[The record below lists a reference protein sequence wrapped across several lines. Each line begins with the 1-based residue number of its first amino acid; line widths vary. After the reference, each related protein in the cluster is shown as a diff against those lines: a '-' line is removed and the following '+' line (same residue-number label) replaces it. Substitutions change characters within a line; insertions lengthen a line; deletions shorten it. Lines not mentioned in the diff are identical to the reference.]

1 MSVNGSVDNDNDNDK
16 QQNTIIITKCLTEKC
31 CAFYTDSLSE
41 KVIIQCQDPRHEF
54 TNGDM
59 TLGGSKKDLSGP
71 SEQQKSRR
79 RKGTVA
85 NNSRLSARD
94 KNEGFV
100 YK

>member
-1 MSVNGSVDNDNDNDK
+1 MSVDSSVENDK
-16 QQNTIIITKCLTEKC
+16 DNQQNTIIITKCLSEKC
-31 CAFYTDSLSE
+31 CGFYTDSLSE
-41 KVIIQCQDPRHEF
+41 RVLIICQDPRHEF

-79 RKGTVA
+79 RKVTIA
-85 NNSRLSARD
+85 NNSRLLVD
-94 KNEGFV
+94 NQNEVFV